1 MAEALHFRQATP
13 ADALCVGVLAM
24 QVYLDTY
31 ATQGIRPDL
40 ARDVLAG
47 YGPEAYAR
55 RLASSDVCCVL
66 AERAGHLIGLAELKL
81 NSPCVVDAVHGPVE
95 LDRLYLQ
102 QPFQHQGIG
111 AALLQR
117 AEQVAARHQA
127 QHPTQG
133 LWLTAWSG
141 NARALAF
148 YPRQGYADVGRA
160 QHWIEGQAY
169 ENVVFFKAWPT
180 GAWGHARQ

>member
-1 MAEALHFRQATP
+1 MSTAALHYRSATP

-47 YGPEAYAR
+47 YAPEAYAQ
-55 RLASSDVCCVL
+55 RLARADRPTVL
-66 AERAGHLIGLAELKL
+66 AECAGHLVGFAELL
-81 NSPCVVDAVHGPVE
+81 LHQPCPVAGLGGTVE
-95 LDRLYLQ
+95 LDRLYVQ
-102 QPFQHQGIG
+102 QPFHRQGIG
-111 AALLQR
+111 AALLRQ
-117 AEQVAARHQA
+117 AEALAAA
-127 QHPTQG
+127 QPGGG

-141 NARALAF
+141 NANALAF
-148 YPRQGYADVGRA
+148 YPRQGYRAVGTA

-169 ENVVFFKAWPT
+169 ENVVFFKP
-180 GAWGHARQ
+180 RD